1 MIRHAVYVEE
11 KGYVYKDEINK
22 DDLNRIVEMFN
33 LEEKNVGDTYTY
45 FKLDSS
51 DSVIIKSF
59 LIDDKNAL
67 HIVLFDEINPLNL
80 IKENIFINTL
90 EDVENLKR
98 EVEENFNYDDAEEF
112 LKNRQDRSIKDIA
125 YLLLKGEK
133 VTIVDKVE
141 NHNKWLE
148 AIYYCF
154 NEASSK
160 NITFT
165 TNPYF
170 KGDVRLYIFDENIQK
185 SSYTFDFK
193 RGIGP
198 KLMIN
203 TPYVKFIDSGVYAS
217 KKIYRTYM
225 NFMEYFNY
233 TLLDEELN
241 NSYNLF
247 LLLNVPNLINDGVA
261 IKEALKFLL
270 KYIKPEERQAFIEN
284 YINSLDLLWDKVNS
298 DIAEEFYLFMFKD
311 IEHKKGIYDRI
322 VSIFYRSYFN
332 ILKEIVGFDS
342 AVELFER
349 MLELNKEKPYF
360 KTYVLDKTF
369 FKFVEDFVDLDVAN
383 EISLYI
389 AVSCAVSSGLS
400 YIQLKNIE
408 GFNKT
413 LTQGIS
419 DRIIK
424 YILDKIEGDLD
435 FAIGFIIDVEGILE
449 AHIIRN
455 KLYEIYKR
463 ESSEVKRSIYKRLIE
478 ADKKE
483 LSFEIFKRGLE
494 ESEDAVKYFEEY
506 RREILDY
513 FMEYSKEYLG
523 KIINEYF
530 KSLNR
535 QDRFQEAKKLLFEYI
550 INTSYT
556 INKEAECS
564 IVQNFELGI
573 TLENYLEN
581 KELIEQVRAI
591 KARKEI
597 KTRIDMSFLD
607 VIYLIDDFSG
617 EDFGELIDEI
627 KYVIKEYDIETSIRH
642 RNIIL
647 YKVGKYLTNFE
658 YHKALFDLFYE
669 EEDILTYFEFIKINR
684 REESYK
690 DILSSFIVYYLYY
703 IEPKYRLLNRE
714 DKNTEIEDAII
725 NELTTFKSKDL
736 DYFDEKI
743 KETFQNLHLS
753 IPVKWSIILNNTKQR
768 MTLKYK
774 ILNLFKG

>member
-11 KGYVYKDEINK
+11 KGYIYKDEINNE
-22 DDLNRIVEMFN
+22 DLKKIEEQFN
-33 LEEKNVGDTYTY
+33 LEEKIIEDSYTY
-45 FKLDSS
+45 FKLDSGNF
-51 DSVIIKSF
+51 VLVKSL

-67 HIVLFDEINPLNL
+67 HIVLLDEENINPLKL
-80 IKENIFINTL
+80 IKEGIFINNL
-90 EDVENLKR
+90 EDIDNLKR
-98 EVEENFNYDDAEEF
+98 EVEGSFNYDEAEEF
-112 LKNRQDRSIKDIA
+112 LKSRQDRSIRDIV
-125 YLLLKGEK
+125 YLLLRGASI
-133 VTIVDKVE
+133 TMVDE
-141 NHNKWLE
+141 RLSHIKWIG

-170 KGDVRLYIFDENIQK
+170 KGDVRLYILEK
-185 SSYTFDFK
+185 SQQRISYLFDFK
-193 RGIGP
+193 RGIKP
-198 KLMIN
+198 NFSTN
-203 TPYVKFIDSGVYAS
+203 TPYIKFIDSGVYAS

-233 TLLDEELN
+233 SFLDEDLN
-241 NSYNLF
+241 DSYNLF
-247 LLLNVPNLINDGVA
+247 LILNVPNLINDA
-261 IKEALKFLL
+261 LTIKEALKFLL
-270 KYIKPEERQAFIEN
+270 SYIKSDERQAFIEN
-284 YINSLDLLWDKVNS
+284 YINSFDLLSDKVTS

-311 IEHKKGIYDRI
+311 VEHKKGIYDRI

-332 ILKEIVGFDS
+332 SLKEVVSFDS
-342 AVELFER
+342 AIELFDKI
-349 MLELNKEKPYF
+349 LEINKEKPYF

-369 FKFVEDFVDLDVAN
+369 FKFVEDFVGLEVAN

-400 YIQLKNIE
+400 YLQLKNIE

-435 FAIGFIIDVEGILE
+435 FTISFIIDVEGYLSAPLIE
-449 AHIIRN
+449 N

-463 ESSEVKRSIYKRLIE
+463 ENSDVKRNIYKRLIDG
-478 ADKKE
+478 DKKE
-483 LSFEIFKRGLE
+483 LAFNIFMRGLE
-494 ESEDAVKYFEEY
+494 ETDDLIGYFEEY

-513 FMEYSKEYLG
+513 FIEYSKEYLG
-523 KIINEYF
+523 KIIIEYF

-535 QDRFQEAKKLLFEYI
+535 QERFNEAKKLLFEYV

-581 KELIEQVRAI
+581 KELIEQVRGI
-591 KARKEI
+591 KARREI
-597 KTRIDMSFLD
+597 KTKIDMSFLD
-607 VIYLIDDFSG
+607 VIYLIDDFKEG
-617 EDFGELIDEI
+617 DFGQLLDEI
-627 KYVIKEYDIETSIRH
+627 KYVIREYDIETSIRH

-658 YHKALFDLFYE
+658 YHKALFDLFFD
-669 EEDILTYFEFIKINR
+669 EEDIINYFEFIKINR
-684 REESYK
+684 IEQSYK

-714 DKNTEIEDAII
+714 DKNSEIEEAII
-725 NELTTFKSKDL
+725 NELTTFKNKDL
-736 DYFDEKI
+736 DYFSEKI
-743 KETFQNLHLS
+743 KETFENLHLS
-753 IPVKWSIILNNTKQR
+753 LPVKWS
-768 MTLKYK
+768 
-774 ILNLFKG
+774 